1 MRLAI
6 GDIHGKPFWEHFLD
20 EDFTEYYILGD
31 YFDSYGLSFKQEY
44 ANFQRLRDA
53 AQQDSRLKLC
63 LGNHDYHYL
72 RDIPAGER
80 YSRFNYRHD
89 MDIREILE
97 DTVELFS
104 IVYLTSDHYLL
115 SHAGVS
121 CTFMQKAQGKGFKTP
136 ERLNAA
142 FRQGDRR
149 LFAFDG
155 RDMYGNDISQGPL
168 WVRPEALKQDALPG
182 YTHIVG
188 HTPQASITESLAD
201 DGVTRCVFI
210 DTGNNKSVYRF

>member
-6 GDIHGKPFWEHFLD
+6 GDIHGKLFWEDFLD

-31 YFDSYGLSFKQEY
+31 YFDSYGLTFRQEY

-72 RDIPAGER
+72 NGISSNER
-80 YSRFNYRHD
+80 YSRFESRHCAV
-89 MDIREILE
+89 IQEILE
-97 DTVELFS
+97 DTMELFRV
-104 IVYLTSDHYLL
+104 VYITPDHYLI

-121 CTFMQKAQGKGFKTP
+121 GTFMQKVRDKGFKTP
-136 ERLNAA
+136 ESLNEA
-142 FRQGDRR
+142 FRQDRQ

-155 RDMYGNDISQGPL
+155 YDVYGNNISQGPL
-168 WVRPEALKQDALPG
+168 WIRPYSLEQDALPG

-188 HTPQASITESLAD
+188 HTPQADITESLAN

-210 DTGNNKSVYRF
+210 DTGNNESVYRF

>member
-20 EDFTEYYILGD
+20 ENFTEYFILGD
-31 YFDSYGLSFKQEY
+31 YFDSYGGSFKQEY
-44 ANFQRLRDA
+44 ANFQRLRNA

-72 RDIPAGER
+72 KGIPADER
-80 YSRFNYRHD
+80 YSRFSYQHYAV
-89 MDIREILE
+89 IQEILE
-97 DTVELFS
+97 ATMALFN

-115 SHAGVS
+115 SHAGIS
-121 CTFMQKAQGKGFKTP
+121 RTFMEKAQGNGIKTP

-142 FRQGDRR
+142 FRQDRQ

-155 RDMYGNDISQGPL
+155 YDLYGNDISQGPL
-168 WVRPEALKQDALPG
+168 WIRPEALKQDALPG

-188 HTPQASITESLAD
+188 HTSQDAITESLAD

>member
-6 GDIHGKPFWEHFLD
+6 GDIHGKPFWEHYLD

-31 YFDSYGLSFKQEY
+31 YFDSYGLSFKEEY

-53 AQQDSRLKLC
+53 ALLDPRLKLC

-72 RDIPAGER
+72 KGIPPNER
-80 YSRFNYRHD
+80 YSRYESDHHIA
-89 MDIREILE
+89 IREVLE
-97 DTVELFS
+97 DSMDSLSV
-104 IVYLTSDHYLL
+104 VYTTPDHYLL

-121 CTFMQKAQGKGFKTP
+121 CTYMHRAKDKGFATP
-136 ERLNAA
+136 ESLNEA
-142 FRQGDRR
+142 FKQDIR
-149 LFAFDG
+149 LFAF
-155 RDMYGNDISQGPL
+155 YGYNIYGDDPGQGPF
-168 WVRPEALKQDALPG
+168 WIRPNSLAQDALPG

-188 HTPQASITESLAD
+188 HTPQSAGITESLAS

-210 DTGNNKSVYRF
+210 DTGNSESVYRF

>member
-20 EDFTEYYILGD
+20 EDFTEFYILGD

-53 AQQDSRLKLC
+53 ARQDSRLKLC

-72 RDIPAGER
+72 KGLPTGER
-80 YSRFNYRHD
+80 YSRFDYWHCTA
-89 MDIREILE
+89 IQEILE

-104 IVYLTSDHYLL
+104 VVYLTFDRFLL

-121 CTFMQKAQGKGFKTP
+121 CSFMQKAQAEGFETP
-136 ERLNAA
+136 ESLNAA
-142 FRQGDRR
+142 FRQRRR

-155 RDMYGNDISQGPL
+155 YDMYGNDISQGPL
-168 WVRPEALKQDALPG
+168 WIRPEALKQDALPG
-182 YTHIVG
+182 YTHVVG
-188 HTPQASITESLAD
+188 HTPYASITESLAD

>member
-44 ANFQRLRDA
+44 ANFKRIRNA
-53 AQQDSRLKLC
+53 AQEDSRLKLC

-72 RDIPAGER
+72 KGISDNER
-80 YSRFNYRHD
+80 YSRFNYKHCAA
-89 MDIREILE
+89 IQEILE
-97 DTVELFS
+97 ATIELFN

-121 CTFMQKAQGKGFKTP
+121 RTFMQKARDKGFKTP

-142 FRQGDRR
+142 FRQERQ
-149 LFAFDG
+149 LFAFAGYDI
-155 RDMYGNDISQGPL
+155 YGNDISQGPL
-168 WVRPEALKQDALPG
+168 WIRPEALEQDTLPG

-188 HTPQASITESLAD
+188 HTPQAAITESLAD

>member
-53 AQQDSRLKLC
+53 ARQDSRLKLC

-72 RDIPAGER
+72 KDISYNEQ
-80 YSRFNYRHD
+80 YSRFEEEHCEV
-89 MDIREILE
+89 IQEILE
-97 DTVELFS
+97 DTMELFRV
-104 IVYLTSDHYLL
+104 VYITPDHNLI

-121 CTFMQKAQGKGFKTP
+121 RAFMQKAGDMGFETP
-136 ERLNAA
+136 ESLNDAFSQDRL
-142 FRQGDRR
+142 

-155 RDMYGNDISQGPL
+155 YNLSGDDITQGPL
-168 WVRPEALKQDALPG
+168 WIRPKSLKQDALPG

-188 HTPQASITESLAD
+188 HTPQAGITESLAN

-210 DTGNNKSVYRF
+210 DTGNNESVYRF